1 MFSSRQQVPAGDKQG
16 GDQRPDH
23 EAVDTVDLHAAQSG
37 DKDQIVRHPGIL
49 AHQQW
54 TQNVIHQANHNH
66 KEADDK
72 GALPQ
77 LAGGEEVDGRWHP
90 DNGRAHRRDKRQ
102 KRHQR
107 SPENAAVQTGD
118 PEGKA
123 TQRPLRQRHG
133 DGTFYRGAG
142 HSGEF
147 SEQMLL
153 HIA

>member
-1 MFSSRQQVPAGDKQG
+1 MLSTG
-16 GDQRPDH
+16 
-23 EAVDTVDLHAAQSG
+23 
-37 DKDQIVRHPGIL
+37 
-49 AHQQW
+49 
-54 TQNVIHQANHNH
+54 ANHNH

-133 DGTFYRGAG
+133 DGTFTVARATAANLANKCC
-142 HSGEF
+142 F
-147 SEQMLL
+147 T
-153 HIA
+153 